1 MVVNLREVIWII
13 KLTAIR
19 DMKFQAHNT
28 DLKLN
33 EYSVVGIG
41 IKLVPPI

>member
-1 MVVNLREVIWII
+1 MLWSVKWLLINLREVIWII

-33 EYSVVGIG
+33 EYSEV
-41 IKLVPPI
+41 